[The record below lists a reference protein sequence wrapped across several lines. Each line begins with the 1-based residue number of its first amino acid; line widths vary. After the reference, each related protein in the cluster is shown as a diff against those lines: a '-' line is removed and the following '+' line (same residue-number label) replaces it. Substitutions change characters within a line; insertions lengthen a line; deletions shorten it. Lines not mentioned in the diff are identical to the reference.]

1 MDGCRTDGV
10 LIFSV
15 KHPDIIIHSRLW
27 HRRWVVKK
35 KKSVCVALWK
45 FHREI
50 DNRETARSLTVDQLP
65 VITECEEKK
74 EALSAVGLI

>member
-1 MDGCRTDGV
+1 MGGEE
-10 LIFSV
+10 
-15 KHPDIIIHSRLW
+15 
-27 HRRWVVKK
+27 

-74 EALSAVGLI
+74 EALGAVGLI